1 MDLLGTE
8 DLGGHLQQYRGDYKR
23 LLDERLSLDLT
34 RGKPSSAQLELADPL
49 LRLPDGFRTADG
61 IDARNYYGDL
71 RGLRELREIWGPLLD
86 VPAEQLVTGGNSSL
100 ALMHDCMVNALLNG
114 TTDGPRWVDT
124 PSVAFLCP
132 VPGYDRHF
140 GICERF
146 GIEMIP
152 VPMRDDGPDLAR
164 VRELVAGDARIKGMW
179 CVPKYSNPT
188 GVSYSDDVVR
198 ELASMPTAAAD
209 FRLFWDNAYALHD
222 HGSRRVEIA
231 DVLAMAADSGHPD
244 RPLLFASTSK
254 ITFAGSGQSFF
265 GGSPANVEWLLA
277 HLRKRTI
284 GPDKVNELRHAQFL
298 PDADAVRAHMDEHA
312 AILRPKF
319 DAVDEILTEMLG
331 GTGVASWTRP
341 EGGYFVSL
349 DVLDGCAARVVAL
362 AKDAGVALT
371 PAGATHPYGNDPA
384 DRTLRL
390 APTFPPIDELITATR
405 ALATCVLLAA
415 AEVLAAR

>member
-1 MDLLGTE
+1 MALGTE
-8 DLGGHLQQYRGDYKR
+8 DLSARLEQYRADYKR
-23 LLDERLSLDLT
+23 LLDEGLSLDLT
-34 RGKPSSAQLELADPL
+34 RGKPSAAQLDLANPL
-49 LRLPDGFRTADG
+49 LGLPGEDGFRTADG
-61 IDARNYYGDL
+61 TDARNYG
-71 RGLRELREIWGPLLD
+71 GLQGLPELRAIWGPLLG
-86 VPAEQLVTGGNSSL
+86 VPADQLITGGNSSL
-100 ALMHDCMVNALLNG
+100 AVMHDCVVNALLNG
-114 TTDGPRWVDT
+114 TTDGPRWVDA

-152 VPMRDDGPDLAR
+152 VPLNDDGPDLAT
-164 VRELVAGDARIKGMW
+164 VRELAAGDARIKGMW

-188 GVSYSDDVVR
+188 GISYSDEVVR
-198 ELASMPTAAAD
+198 GLASMPTAAPD
-209 FRLFWDNAYALHD
+209 FRLFWDNAYGLHH
-222 HGSRRVEIA
+222 HGETRAEIA
-231 DVLAMAADSGHPD
+231 DVLALATEAGSPD

-254 ITFAGSGQSFF
+254 ITLAGSGVSFF

-277 HLRKRTI
+277 HLQKRTI
-284 GPDKVNELRHAQFL
+284 GPDKVNELRHARFL

-319 DAVDEILTEMLG
+319 DAVHEILTERLG
-331 GTGVASWTRP
+331 DSGVGSWTRP
-341 EGGYFVSL
+341 DGGYFISL
-349 DVLDGCAARVVAL
+349 DVLDGCASRVVAL

-384 DRTLRL
+384 DRTIRIS
-390 APTFPPIDELITATR
+390 PSFPPIDELTAATR

-415 AEVLAAR
+415 AEKLTAR